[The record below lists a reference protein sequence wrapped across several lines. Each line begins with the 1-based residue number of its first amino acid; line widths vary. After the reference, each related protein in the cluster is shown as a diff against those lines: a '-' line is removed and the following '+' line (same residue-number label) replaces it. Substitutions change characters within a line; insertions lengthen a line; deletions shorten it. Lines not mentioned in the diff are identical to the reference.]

1 MDNLRLVFFGTADL
15 ASHSLRALSASPLW
29 TVVAVVSQPD
39 RPKGRDLKL
48 LPTPVKAAA
57 LELGLPILQ
66 PQKAR
71 EPGVLETLRTF
82 RPDLIAVAAYG
93 QILTRSLL
101 ELPRYGCLNVHTSLL
116 PAYRG
121 AAPIQWALYH
131 GEAVT
136 GVTIMR
142 MDVGMDT
149 GEILTQRQ
157 VPIEPGD
164 TGQTLHDRLAK
175 VGGELLVETIPGY
188 VEGRI
193 VPVPQDHARATYARK
208 IEKEDGWIDW
218 QRPATAICNQV
229 RAFTP
234 WPGAFT
240 TRVIGE
246 KRQML
251 KIWRVACEAGTQ
263 AAPGVVVSTSALDLV
278 VGTGEGLLRVL
289 ELQREGGKRL
299 PVAEFLAGTQV
310 TVGERWSSANESP
323 TPT

>member
-1 MDNLRLVFFGTADL
+1 LDNLRLVFFGTADL
-15 ASHSLRALSASPLW
+15 ASHSLRALAACPRW

-48 LPTPVKAAA
+48 VPTPVKTAA

-71 EPGVLETLRTF
+71 DPGVLEALQTF

-93 QILTRSLL
+93 QILPRSIL

-116 PAYRG
+116 PAHRG
-121 AAPIQWALYH
+121 AAPIQWSLYH
-131 GEAVT
+131 GESVT
-136 GVTIMR
+136 GVTIMK
-142 MDVGMDT
+142 MDAGMDT
-149 GEILTQRQ
+149 GAILTQWQ

-175 VGGELLVETIPGY
+175 VGGDLLVDTIPGY

-193 VPVPQDHARATYARK
+193 MPVPQDHSRATYARK
-208 IEKEDGWIDW
+208 IQKEDGWIDW
-218 QRPATAICNQV
+218 RRPAAAICNQV

-240 TRVIGE
+240 TRVISG
-246 KRQML
+246 KPQML
-251 KIWRVACEAGTQ
+251 KIWRVTCEEGTT
-263 AAPGVVVSTSALDLV
+263 AAPGVVVSADAAGLL
-278 VGTGEGLLRVL
+278 VGTSKGLLRVL

-299 PVAEFLAGTQV
+299 PAAEFLAGMRV
-310 TVGERWSSANESP
+310 TVGEQWCSSGGSP
-323 TPT
+323 VTG